1 MFSSN
6 RILTSF
12 KKIFLIWLDVY
23 FSFCERKWIII
34 PLSNISKEDV
44 FFLTDCLLAQNHALG
59 IKYSMIFQVLFGPFL
74 NSVSF
79 ILSNYLA
86 AVQNK
91 FARSACEKNQ
101 FVSSGNFFAEENWF
115 ILQIIH
121 QIFTYSKSTTQA
133 LEKV

>member
-91 FARSACEKNQ
+91 CPRSACEKNQ
-101 FVSSGNFFAEENWF
+101 FVLSGNFFVEENWWV
-115 ILQIIH
+115 LQIIH

-133 LEKV
+133 LQKV

>member
-1 MFSSN
+1 
-6 RILTSF
+6 
-12 KKIFLIWLDVY
+12 
-23 FSFCERKWIII
+23 
-34 PLSNISKEDV
+34 
-44 FFLTDCLLAQNHALG
+44 
-59 IKYSMIFQVLFGPFL
+59 MIFQVLFGPFL